1 MKFHWN
7 KRYLQIGITA
17 FCVIAASMLFYFGIF
32 HMDTIK
38 AGLNTIYTILT
49 PIIYA
54 AVISYILWPII
65 RFVENNVIYRI
76 CKMRNWNPSSKIR
89 KIIRMLGVLISL
101 LVFFL
106 LIYGLLSMLIP
117 EIVNSI
123 TNIVDSF
130 PRYINNIQAWLSGL
144 LKNYPELE
152 ASSTTIFSSIFS
164 RAETWLS
171 NDLLPQVNNL
181 VKNFSTSF
189 FSILIFLKNFL
200 IGAMISIYLLYG
212 KENYVAHGKQ
222 VLYCIFSTE
231 TTNNIIRDLQF
242 VDKTFGGFIVG
253 KILDSVIIGIL
264 CYIGT
269 TILNLPYALLVSVI
283 VGVTNVIPFFG
294 PYIGAI
300 PSAFLI
306 LLVNP
311 IQCVYFVIFILI
323 LQQFDGNFLG
333 PKILG
338 GSTGLSSFMV
348 IVAILLGG
356 GLFGIVGM
364 FIGVPAFAVICT
376 IVRNRIDRRLEKKHL
391 PVDIKCYE
399 NIDHLDSE
407 TLEPV
412 YRKDETTDSKEAF
425 SSYIRKKIVKTDQ
438 QHLGILQRIFGES
451 EPEELISGD
460 EQGNIEENEN
470 KEDKKE
476 DKSVKNEMESSQL
489 KSENKSEKEESG
501 KE

>member
-7 KRYLQIGITA
+7 KKYLQLGFTA
-17 FCVIAASMLFYFGIF
+17 FCVIAASILFYFGIF
-32 HMDTIK
+32 HMDTLRQ
-38 AGLNTIYTILT
+38 GLGAIYTILT

-54 AVISYILWPII
+54 AVISYILWPLI
-65 RFVENNVIYRI
+65 RFMERSVIYRL
-76 CKMRNWNPSSKIR
+76 CDYMEWKPSK
-89 KIIRMLGVLISL
+89 KVKKAIRMAGVLISL
-101 LVFFL
+101 LFFFL
-106 LIYGLLSMLIP
+106 IIYGLLSMLIP

-130 PRYINNIQAWLSGL
+130 PRYINNIQKWLSDI

-152 ASSTTIFSSIFS
+152 ASSADIFSTIFSK
-164 RAETWLS
+164 AETWLTTE
-171 NDLLPQVNNL
+171 LLPQVNDL
-181 VKNFSTSF
+181 VKNFSSGF
-189 FSILIFLKNFL
+189 FGVLVFLKNFL

-212 KENYVAHGKQ
+212 KETYVAHGKQ
-222 VLYCIFSTE
+222 FLYCVFRPE

-253 KILDSVIIGIL
+253 KIIDSVIIGIL

-269 TILNLPYALLVSVI
+269 TLLNLPYALLVSVV

-294 PYIGAI
+294 PYVGAI

-348 IVAILLGG
+348 IVAILVGG
-356 GLFGIVGM
+356 GLFGIFGM
-364 FIGVPAFAVICT
+364 FVGVPACAVICT
-376 IVRNRIDRRLEKKHL
+376 MFRNMVSRRLEKKNL
-391 PVDIKCYE
+391 PVDVHSYQD
-399 NIDHLDSE
+399 IDHLDAD

-412 YRKDETTDSKEAF
+412 YRKDETPTSKEAF
-425 SSYIRKKIVKTDQ
+425 SSYRKRKIHRSE
-438 QHLGILQRIFGES
+438 QHPSLFQKLFAEQDSSVEALFDHLDEDREDT
-451 EPEELISGD
+451 EE
-460 EQGNIEENEN
+460 Q
-470 KEDKKE
+470 KK
-476 DKSVKNEMESSQL
+476 
-489 KSENKSEKEESG
+489 
-501 KE
+501 

>member
-1 MKFHWN
+1 MKFHWD
-7 KRYLQIGITA
+7 KRYLQWGLTA

-32 HMDTIK
+32 HMDTLK
-38 AGLNTIYTILT
+38 QGLNTIYTILT

-65 RFVENNVIYRI
+65 RFMEKNVIYPLCQWRG
-76 CKMRNWNPSSKIR
+76 WDPSKKIR
-89 KIIRMLGVLISL
+89 KIIRMIGVLTSL
-101 LVFFL
+101 LVFFMI
-106 LIYGLLSMLIP
+106 IYGLLSMLIP
-117 EIVNSI
+117 EIINSI

-130 PRYINNIQAWLSGL
+130 PRYINNIQHWMSDI

-152 ASSTTIFSSIFS
+152 ASSSVIFSNVFS
-164 RAETWLS
+164 KAETWLS
-171 NDLLPQVNNL
+171 NDLLPQINSL

-189 FSILIFLKNFL
+189 FSVLIFLKNFL

-212 KENYVAHGKQ
+212 KETYIAHGKQ
-222 VLYCIFSTE
+222 ILYCIFRPE
-231 TTNNIIRDLQF
+231 TTNNIIRDLQY

-253 KILDSVIIGIL
+253 KILDSLIIGIL

-348 IVAILLGG
+348 IVAILVGG
-356 GLFGIVGM
+356 GLFGIFGM
-364 FIGVPAFAVICT
+364 FVGVPACAVICT
-376 IVRNRIDRRLEKKHL
+376 IFRNIINRRLEKKHL
-391 PVDIKCYE
+391 PVDISRYHDM
-399 NIDHLDSE
+399 DHLDPE

-412 YRKDETTDSKEAF
+412 YRTSEKPDSSQAF
-425 SSYIRKKIVKTDQ
+425 SSYLKSKQSKQEQ
-438 QHLGILQRIFGES
+438 QQYRNIIQRIFGES
-451 EPEELISGD
+451 EH
-460 EQGNIEENEN
+460 IETIHHKTDTRETADNTIAAPDSEDSFS
-470 KEDKKE
+470 KET
-476 DKSVKNEMESSQL
+476 L
-489 KSENKSEKEESG
+489 TSEKKSG
-501 KE
+501 KDF